1 MTISS
6 SLLGFVG
13 SYTHESAFG
22 SFIYD
27 SNEKVDK
34 QSSYLYLS
42 TNNEEEFNYSM
53 LLGYNKFTKLFDEKN
68 ISFNANTL
76 KTALN
81 NSLAT
86 NPTLYIRSLAKRN
99 LIDFKCVIKNESGAI
114 IYESEPFNRNR
125 ANSDEDSTSI
135 NTALSSLSNGKYIL
149 TISGKIEESKEIFQ
163 NKKKL

>member
-1 MTISS
+1 M
-6 SLLGFVG
+6 
-13 SYTHESAFG
+13 
-22 SFIYD
+22 
-27 SNEKVDK
+27 
-34 QSSYLYLS
+34 
-42 TNNEEEFNYSM
+42 
-53 LLGYNKFTKLFDEKN
+53 
-68 ISFNANTL
+68 

-149 TISGKIEESKEIFQ
+149 TISGKIEESKGNISEQKEALNLMLIAKTKQ
-163 NKKKL
+163 NII